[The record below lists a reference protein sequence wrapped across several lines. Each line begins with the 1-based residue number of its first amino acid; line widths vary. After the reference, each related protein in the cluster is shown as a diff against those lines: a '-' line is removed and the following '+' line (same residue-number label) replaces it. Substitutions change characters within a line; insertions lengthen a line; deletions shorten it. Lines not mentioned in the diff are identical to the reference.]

1 LIPYWSYLDIILFL
15 YILFIYIYNG
25 IFGKKTIINYKNI
38 HDLVEKYIY
47 NKDGLPADLKIKKN
61 R

>member
-1 LIPYWSYLDIILFL
+1 MVLFR
-15 YILFIYIYNG
+15 YNFIFIYFIFIYNG